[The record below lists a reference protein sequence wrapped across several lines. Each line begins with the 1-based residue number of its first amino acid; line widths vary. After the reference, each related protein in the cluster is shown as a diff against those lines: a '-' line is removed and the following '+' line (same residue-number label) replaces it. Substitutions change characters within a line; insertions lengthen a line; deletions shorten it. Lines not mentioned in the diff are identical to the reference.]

1 MITLVLGGS
10 GSGKSAYAE
19 HLLDGKTNKYYIATM
34 QVYDAEGEKKVA
46 RHRRLRAGK
55 GFVTMEQPRDIG
67 EVDFSKR
74 AQQAMELPDRAGQN
88 VTERPRCALLECMSN
103 LVANEMFSGAD
114 IVSEDVV
121 VGHILQGIK
130 SLSAKVD
137 ELVIVSNNVFED
149 GISYD
154 ATTQAYIRAL
164 GRINT
169 GVAEL
174 ADTVTEVVV
183 GIPVPVKERKQVMH
197 IIRGIAVAFST
208 YSKIPMPQFVWKE
221 EDMRYSMC
229 FFPWIGAVIG
239 AILWGWFRLS
249 ALLGISTLAFIL
261 ISAALP
267 LIITGGFHVD
277 GFMDTMDALH
287 SYQPR
292 ERKLE
297 ILKDSHIGAFSVI
310 KLAEFGLI
318 YVAAL
323 SQIVDYRALEVFCCG
338 FFLSRCLSGLSVV
351 SFRSAKTDGMLY
363 HFASTAHERGVKGAL
378 YAQTLLCVLF
388 MLWLSLLAG
397 ILAVAA
403 AFAVFGYYRWRSYRE
418 FGGITGDTAGYFL
431 TLCEGAMAVAA
442 AVSVLI

>member
-1 MITLVLGGS
+1 
-10 GSGKSAYAE
+10 
-19 HLLDGKTNKYYIATM
+19 
-34 QVYDAEGEKKVA
+34 
-46 RHRRLRAGK
+46 
-55 GFVTMEQPRDIG
+55 MEP
-67 EVDFSKR
+67 
-74 AQQAMELPDRAGQN
+74 PDRAGQN

-130 SLSAKVD
+130 NLSTKVD

-169 GVAEL
+169 GVAAL

-183 GIPVPVKERKQVMH
+183 GIPVPVKRERKQVMH

-297 ILKDSHIGAFSVI
+297 ILKDSHIGAFP
-310 KLAEFGLI
+310 
-318 YVAAL
+318 
-323 SQIVDYRALEVFCCG
+323 
-338 FFLSRCLSGLSVV
+338 
-351 SFRSAKTDGMLY
+351 
-363 HFASTAHERGVKGAL
+363 
-378 YAQTLLCVLF
+378 
-388 MLWLSLLAG
+388 
-397 ILAVAA
+397 
-403 AFAVFGYYRWRSYRE
+403 
-418 FGGITGDTAGYFL
+418 
-431 TLCEGAMAVAA
+431 
-442 AVSVLI
+442 